1 MRKESKIATE
11 HAHPSG
17 RGGLDHTRRA
27 RPDFRRVM
35 AAISVRRISAVYLW
49 LCFMILFGILSPET
63 FLTSTTYNI
72 VLSNGVVTCVLALA
86 FLIPLTCGQYDLSIG
101 GVMALSLALMVYLS
115 VHSSLAPGLIAVIA
129 VATCTAV
136 GAVSGFIVVRLRVN
150 SFIATLGMS
159 QVLLAAVV
167 LISNNTQIVGHFSE
181 SWKSAGNG
189 TFLGVPIVLY
199 YLLAIAIVIWYV
211 LEFTRRGRYL
221 FATGGNQE
229 AARLSGVRTSRVIW
243 LSLVASAALA
253 GLAGVIA
260 SMRSPIFTSSIGPG
274 YLFPAIAAVFL
285 GASQLSQRPNV
296 WGTLIAYFA
305 LAFGVQGI
313 LLSASD
319 AGVWAQPLFQGV
331 SLIVAVSLAARPAL
345 KKLRADRGSAAD
357 QGDPV
362 TGSEV
367 AGGKP

>member
-1 MRKESKIATE
+1 MQKESNIATE

-17 RGGLDHTRRA
+17 RGGPDHRHRA
-27 RPDFRRVM
+27 RPGLQRAL

-49 LCFMILFGILSPET
+49 LGFMILFGLLSPET
-63 FLTSTTYNI
+63 FLTSTTYNV

-129 VATCTAV
+129 VASCTAV
-136 GAVSGFIVVRLRVN
+136 GAISGFIIVRLRVN

-159 QVLLAAVV
+159 QVLLAGVV
-167 LISNNTQIVGHFSE
+167 LISDNTQIVGQFSE
-181 SWKSAGNG
+181 AWKSAGND
-189 TFLGVPIVLY
+189 TFLGIPIVLY
-199 YLLAIAIVIWYV
+199 YLLAVAAVIWYV
-211 LEFTRRGRYL
+211 LEYTRPGRYL
-221 FATGGNQE
+221 FATGGNEE

-243 LSLVASAALA
+243 LSLVASGALA

-345 KKLRADRGSAAD
+345 KKLKTDRRASVSPGAD
-357 QGDPV
+357 
-362 TGSEV
+362 TGSDP
-367 AGGKP
+367 AGGPP

>member
-1 MRKESKIATE
+1 MRKESDIATE

-17 RGGLDHTRRA
+17 GGGLDHRHRA
-27 RPDFRRVM
+27 KPGLQRAL

-49 LCFMILFGILSPET
+49 LGFMILFGLLSPET
-63 FLTSTTYNI
+63 FLTSTTYNV

-129 VATCTAV
+129 VASCTAV
-136 GAVSGFIVVRLRVN
+136 GAISGFIIVRLRVN

-159 QVLLAAVV
+159 QVLLAGVV
-167 LISNNTQIVGHFSE
+167 LISDNTQIIGHFSE
-181 SWKSAGNG
+181 GWKNAGNG
-189 TFLGVPIVLY
+189 TFLGIPIVLY
-199 YLLAIAIVIWYV
+199 YLLAVAAVIWYV
-211 LEFTRRGRYL
+211 LEYTRPGRYL
-221 FATGGNQE
+221 FATGGNEE
-229 AARLSGVRTSRVIW
+229 AARLSGVRTNRVIW
-243 LSLVASAALA
+243 LSLVASGALA
-253 GLAGVIA
+253 GLAGVVA

-345 KKLRADRGSAAD
+345 KKLKTRRGSVSP
-357 QGDPV
+357 GDAI
-362 TGSEV
+362 TGSDA
-367 AGGKP
+367 AGGPP

>member
-1 MRKESKIATE
+1 MRKDSNIATE
-11 HAHPSG
+11 HANPSG
-17 RGGLDHTRRA
+17 QRGLEHTHRA
-27 RPDFRRVM
+27 RVDFQRVI

-49 LCFMILFGILSPET
+49 LGFMLLFGILSPDT
-63 FLTSTTYNI
+63 FLTSTTYN
-72 VLSNGVVTCVLALA
+72 VVFSNGVVTCVLALA

-101 GVMALSLALMVYLS
+101 GLMALSLALMVYLS

-129 VATCTAV
+129 VGSCTAV

-159 QVLLAAVV
+159 QVLLAGVV
-167 LISNNTQIVGHFSE
+167 LISDNTQIVGQFSE
-181 SWKSAGNG
+181 GWKSAGNG
-189 TFLGVPIVLY
+189 SFLGIPIVLY
-199 YLLAIAIVIWYV
+199 YLLAIAVVIWYV
-211 LEFTRRGRYL
+211 LEYTRPGRYL

-243 LSLVASAALA
+243 MSLVASGALA
-253 GLAGVIA
+253 GLAGVVA

-331 SLIVAVSLAARPAL
+331 SLIVAVSLAARPAV
-345 KKLRADRGSAAD
+345 KKLRADRR
-357 QGDPV
+357 DPGHRDGAITDSEATRV
-362 TGSEV
+362 T
-367 AGGKP
+367 P

>member
-1 MRKESKIATE
+1 MRENSSTPIAPEGQSAAPT
-11 HAHPSG
+11 PG
-17 RGGLDHTRRA
+17 QDRRA
-27 RPDFRRVM
+27 KIDFRRMV
-35 AAISVRRISAVYLW
+35 ALLSVRRISAIYLW
-49 LCFMILFGILSPET
+49 LGFMILFGILSPDT

-72 VLSNGVVTCVLALA
+72 VFSSGVVTCVLALA

-101 GVMALSLALMVYLS
+101 GVMALSLALLVYLS
-115 VHSSLAPGLIAVIA
+115 VHSSLAPGVIAVISL
-129 VATCTAV
+129 VACTV
-136 GAVSGFIVVRLRVN
+136 TGAISGFVIVRLRVN

-159 QVLLAAVV
+159 QVLLAAVI
-167 LISNNTQIVGHFSE
+167 LISDNTQIVGEFPE
-181 SWKSAGNG
+181 SWKDAGNG
-189 TFLGVPIVLY
+189 SFLGIPIVLY
-199 YLLAIAIVIWYV
+199 YLLVVAVVVWYV
-211 LEFTRRGRYL
+211 LEFTRPGRQL

-229 AARLSGVRTSRVIW
+229 AARLSGVRTNKVIW
-243 LSLVASAALA
+243 LSFVASGLLA

-313 LLSASD
+313 LLSASA

-331 SLIVAVSLAARPAL
+331 SLIVAVSLAARPAV
-345 KKLRADRGSAAD
+345 KKLKGERKASKPSGEAPTAS
-357 QGDPV
+357 GHP
-362 TGSEV
+362 
-367 AGGKP
+367 AGVS